1 MVMESDA
8 VNGMHGNYAK
18 PDDEPGKNFSRK
30 KILIVDDNEINR
42 AILAG
47 ILENTYVSFEAE
59 NGLEALKILEK
70 NRDIAL
76 ILLDINMPVMDGHE
90 FLHQM
95 KKNSSLIAIPVI
107 VTTASNTVKD
117 EVTCLGEG
125 AVDFV
130 TKPYNP
136 EIVMHRIESIIR
148 LCETSRL
155 LSLLEYDRLTGVLS
169 KEAFFQHASTEIQ
182 EHPENKYDV
191 ICCDISGFKV
201 LKEMYGSEAT
211 DRLLCFVAELMKN
224 IGDDEFVLCGRI
236 DSDVFAVCR
245 RETEKLTENFFDSF
259 FARLFKESPV
269 KSVRVKFGIY
279 HEIDSSLPFERIC
292 SRALLAIEQIK
303 NNKTKNIAFYM
314 DWEKKQ
320 EFLNN
325 FERAL
330 SQKQFKLFL
339 QPKWDIISNCIGG
352 AEALVRWIDDR
363 NRLIPPGEFIPLFE
377 EKGFITQLDFYMWE
391 ETCRLLHRWKKEG
404 RKLFPISVNMSRM
417 DINVPDLVE
426 RIKAMVL
433 TYELPPEMIHFEIL
447 EEAYTE
453 NAEKLIDVCNQ
464 LREFGIKI
472 EMDDFGIGNSSLN
485 MLSILP
491 IDYLKLDMKFQQTE
505 DMSSKKS
512 ILSSIISL
520 ATWLELEAIAE
531 GVEKKEQVDRLKNM
545 GCRYVQG
552 FYFSKPIPVPEFEEY
567 VAKNTKAYE
576 NSEELSLDEKEK
588 LKYEKFFSQK
598 RCKVLIVE
606 DMIQIR
612 EKLCKILVP
621 YVDVVVAADGKQAL
635 EKLENLPDVD
645 LVVLDLMLPELD
657 GFQVF
662 KRMKKN
668 DRLKNIPVL
677 ITSENSRDTEI
688 RAIKSGADG
697 FLPKPHDVL
706 LVLHHVRSVLIVR
719 SIMTP

>member
-1 MVMESDA
+1 
-8 VNGMHGNYAK
+8 
-18 PDDEPGKNFSRK
+18 
-30 KILIVDDNEINR
+30 
-42 AILAG
+42 
-47 ILENTYVSFEAE
+47 
-59 NGLEALKILEK
+59 
-70 NRDIAL
+70 
-76 ILLDINMPVMDGHE
+76 
-90 FLHQM
+90 
-95 KKNSSLIAIPVI
+95 
-107 VTTASNTVKD
+107 
-117 EVTCLGEG
+117 
-125 AVDFV
+125 
-130 TKPYNP
+130 
-136 EIVMHRIESIIR
+136 
-148 LCETSRL
+148 
-155 LSLLEYDRLTGVLS
+155 
-169 KEAFFQHASTEIQ
+169 
-182 EHPENKYDV
+182 
-191 ICCDISGFKV
+191 
-201 LKEMYGSEAT
+201 MYGSEAT

-330 SQKQFKLFL
+330 CQKQFKLFL

>member
-1 MVMESDA
+1 MESDA
-8 VNGMHGNYAK
+8 VNGMHGNYAE

-117 EVTCLGEG
+117 EITCLGEG

-426 RIKAMVL
+426 RIKAMVR

>member
-1 MVMESDA
+1 MESDA
-8 VNGMHGNYAK
+8 VNGMHGNYAE

-117 EVTCLGEG
+117 EITCLGEG

>member
-8 VNGMHGNYAK
+8 VNGMHGNYAE

-426 RIKAMVL
+426 RIKAMVR

-645 LVVLDLMLPELD
+645 LVILDLMLPELD

>member
-1 MVMESDA
+1 
-8 VNGMHGNYAK
+8 
-18 PDDEPGKNFSRK
+18 
-30 KILIVDDNEINR
+30 
-42 AILAG
+42 
-47 ILENTYVSFEAE
+47 
-59 NGLEALKILEK
+59 
-70 NRDIAL
+70 
-76 ILLDINMPVMDGHE
+76 
-90 FLHQM
+90 
-95 KKNSSLIAIPVI
+95 
-107 VTTASNTVKD
+107 
-117 EVTCLGEG
+117 
-125 AVDFV
+125 
-130 TKPYNP
+130 
-136 EIVMHRIESIIR
+136 
-148 LCETSRL
+148 
-155 LSLLEYDRLTGVLS
+155 
-169 KEAFFQHASTEIQ
+169 
-182 EHPENKYDV
+182 
-191 ICCDISGFKV
+191 
-201 LKEMYGSEAT
+201 
-211 DRLLCFVAELMKN
+211 
-224 IGDDEFVLCGRI
+224 
-236 DSDVFAVCR
+236 
-245 RETEKLTENFFDSF
+245 
-259 FARLFKESPV
+259 
-269 KSVRVKFGIY
+269 
-279 HEIDSSLPFERIC
+279 
-292 SRALLAIEQIK
+292 
-303 NNKTKNIAFYM
+303 
-314 DWEKKQ
+314 
-320 EFLNN
+320 
-325 FERAL
+325 
-330 SQKQFKLFL
+330 
-339 QPKWDIISNCIGG
+339 
-352 AEALVRWIDDR
+352 
-363 NRLIPPGEFIPLFE
+363 
-377 EKGFITQLDFYMWE
+377 
-391 ETCRLLHRWKKEG
+391 
-404 RKLFPISVNMSRM
+404 MSRM

-426 RIKAMVL
+426 RIKAMVR

>member
-1 MVMESDA
+1 MVIESEA
-8 VNGMHGNYAK
+8 VNGMRENHSE
-18 PDDEPGKNFSRK
+18 PDVEPGKNYSRK

-47 ILENTYVSFEAE
+47 IIENTYVTFEAE
-59 NGLEALKILEK
+59 NGFEALKILEK
-70 NRDIAL
+70 NTDIAL

-90 FLHQM
+90 FLHRL
-95 KKNSSLIAIPVI
+95 KKNSRFIAIPVI

-136 EIVMHRIESIIR
+136 EIVMHRIESILR

-155 LSLLEYDRLTGVLS
+155 LSLLEYDRLTGVLT
-169 KEAFFQHASTEIQ
+169 KEAFFQHAFTEIQ

-191 ICCDISGFKV
+191 ICCDIAGFKV

-211 DRLLCFVAELMKN
+211 DRLLCFVADLMKSFGEN
-224 IGDDEFVLCGRI
+224 DSVLCGRI

-245 RETEKLTENFFDSF
+245 KETEKLSDNFFDSF
-259 FARLFKESPV
+259 FAQMFKESPV
-269 KSVRVKFGIY
+269 KGALVKFGIY

-292 SRALLAIEQIK
+292 SRAMLAIEQIK
-303 NNKTKNIAFYM
+303 NNRNKNIAFYM

-330 SQKQFKLFL
+330 SRRQFKLYL
-339 QPKWDIISNCIGG
+339 QPKWDILSNCIGG
-352 AEALVRWIDDR
+352 AEALVRWIDDS

-377 EKGFITQLDFYMWE
+377 EKGVITQLDFYMWE
-391 ETCRLLHRWKKEG
+391 ETCRVLHKWKEEG
-404 RKLFPISVNMSRM
+404 RKLFPISVNMSRI

-426 RIKAMVL
+426 RIKAMVRS
-433 TYELPPEMIHFEIL
+433 YELPPELIHFEIL

-491 IDYLKLDMKFQQTE
+491 IDYLKLDIKFQQTE

-520 ATWLELEAIAE
+520 ATWLELEAVAE

-552 FYFSKPIPVPEFEEY
+552 FYFSKPVPVPEFEEY
-567 VAKNTKAYE
+567 VAKNAKVYE
-576 NSEELSLDEKEK
+576 NSEELSLDEKQK
-588 LKYEKFFSQK
+588 LKYEKFFSQR

-606 DMIQIR
+606 DMIHIR

-621 YVDVVVAADGKQAL
+621 YVDVIVAADGKQAL
-635 EKLENLPDVD
+635 EMLEKFSGID

-677 ITSENSRDTEI
+677 ITSENSRNTEI
-688 RAIKSGADG
+688 RVIKSGADG

-719 SIMTP
+719 GIMNP

>member
-8 VNGMHGNYAK
+8 VNGMHGNYAE

-117 EVTCLGEG
+117 EITCLGEG